1 MMKNELI
8 SRPKYYS
15 AFVKKKTKLKINQLN
30 EMEKKE
36 KKKNMKNYLLI
47 LTFETFILI

>member
-30 EMEKKE
+30 EMEE